1 MRIIKSF
8 KLFESSSDDINEI
21 LSTVKDMLLELDF
34 LDIETRCELVP
45 YLKVG
50 AEDKINRFGDKG
62 VGYQICI
69 TLSKPA
75 VKIGDNY
82 KASFTW
88 SDISEVVE
96 SVIDFLKEEGFLYRP
111 DKGTL
116 SYGGVPIISS
126 AGSQQYNTIRSRL
139 EMWFVE

>member
-1 MRIIKSF
+1 MRKIKSF
-8 KLFESSSDDINEI
+8 KLFESVDSINDI
-21 LSTVKDMLLELDF
+21 LSTVKDMLQELDF
-34 LDIETRCELVP
+34 IDIETKCELVP

-50 AEDKINRFGDKG
+50 GLSYTNRFGEKG

-75 VKIGDNY
+75 VRVGDGY
-82 KASFTW
+82 KASFSW
-88 SDISEVVE
+88 SDISEVID

-116 SYGGVPIISS
+116 SYGGVPVISS
-126 AGSQQYNTIRSRL
+126 AGSQQFNTVRSRL